1 LSRGRKQLR
10 LKLANYAI
18 ATGVG
23 RKPQEGAYEYR

>member
-10 LKLANYAI
+10 ARLASYAN

-23 RKPQEGAYEYR
+23 KTLQEGAYERR